1 MGGAAGTKGLERA
14 QRGVCRLRYA
24 VARGIFALG
33 VVLFA
38 ARSFAQELSSGP
50 GGDLTSD
57 LPNPLAVQVAAPNVV
72 DPSRREAQGQGF
84 APFHSIRTKSEGLG
98 PSFINSSCGGCH
110 VNNGRGAA
118 TISRSQA
125 APSQMVVKVRVP
137 DDGSSVSPRA
147 LLGVGTQILDHSV
160 DGSPTAKVKLSW
172 TYLTGQYPDG
182 ARYELRKPKVSVL
195 FAKGSTRRILTSL
208 RMSPPIIGPGL
219 LEAVPW
225 ETLLQQSLAPDAIQ
239 ERVSGRINWVTEV
252 RTGRFAVGRF
262 GFKATHP
269 TVEQQSAAALYND
282 MQITNPIFNEP
293 GSVPEVSEEEL
304 SALSIYQKLG
314 GVPAAVDQDAPEVR
328 FGKRLF
334 FSLGCEVCHRSTLV
348 TGEHP
353 DPELRNQTIHP
364 YTDLLL
370 HDMGAGLS
378 DGFREYSAGGSEWRT
393 TPLWGLR
400 ALPDR
405 ERASVYLHDGR
416 ARTIEEAI
424 VWHGGEAARAQR
436 RFIALRKKER
446 EALLRFL
453 RAL

>member
-1 MGGAAGTKGLERA
+1 MGGAVGTKGLERA

-33 VVLFA
+33 VCLFA

-118 TISRSQA
+118 TISRSQS

-137 DDGSSVSPRA
+137 EEAFRASPRPVPG
-147 LLGVGTQILDHSV
+147 LGTQILDHSV
-160 DGSPTAKVKLSW
+160 DRSPTARVKLSW
-172 TYLTGQYPDG
+172 TYLVGQYPGG

-195 FAKGSTRRILTSL
+195 FAKGSKRRIVTSL

-252 RTGRFAVGRF
+252 RTGRF
-262 GFKATHP
+262 KATHP

-304 SALSIYQKLG
+304 SALAIYQKLG
-314 GVPAAVDQDAPEVR
+314 GVPAAVDQDAPEVIS
-328 FGKRLF
+328 GKKLF
-334 FSLGCEVCHRSTLV
+334 FSLGCEVCHRSILV
-348 TGEHP
+348 TGVQA

-400 ALPDR
+400 VIPDR
-405 ERASVYLHDGR
+405 ERSSVYLHDGR

-424 VWHGGEAARAQR
+424 LWHDGEAARAKR
-436 RFIALRKKER
+436 RFVALKTKER

-453 RAL
+453 RSL